1 MLSINTIKSGIRE
14 KEEYYT
20 EDESLKAES
29 ESQENYYSTSET
41 QSQTK
46 RLTQAVWYGKGAK
59 QQGLEGHVQK
69 ADFKH
74 LFHGFK
80 PGTEIRIRAEKPNP
94 DDQER
99 LAEDF
104 SWSAPKSVSMTM
116 HLNQDWRLFDA
127 HMESL
132 QECLDLLEARY
143 ATTRIQQ
150 NGERRIIST
159 DNLTIALIPHHTSRD
174 RDMQVHTHA
183 VIMNGTQGPDGV
195 WRSLHNDAMSQQG
208 WLGNL
213 YRQKL
218 AHKVQALGYEIYQTK
233 DGFELK
239 GLSREKIQ
247 GFSKRS
253 RAIIKH
259 LEQKRLEV
267 TSDNRDHATLVTRKA
282 KYLAQTLEEYQ
293 QGWKFEANAMGVEVP
308 QPGKSQ
314 LYGWVEGLPERS

>member
-20 EDESLKAES
+20 EDELLHTENKSP
-29 ESQENYYSTSET
+29 ENYYSTGET

-59 QQGLEGHVQK
+59 QQGLEEHIQK
-69 ADFKH
+69 QDFKH

-80 PGTEIRIRAEKPNP
+80 PGTDERIRAEKPNP

-104 SWSAPKSVSMTM
+104 TWPAPKSVSMAM

-132 QECLDLLEARY
+132 QECLDLLEQQY
-143 ATTRIQQ
+143 TTTRIQQ
-150 NGERRIIST
+150 NGERRIINT

-174 RDMQVHTHA
+174 GDMQVHTHA
-183 VIMNGTQGPDGV
+183 VVMNGTQGPDGV

-208 WLGNL
+208 WLGHL

-218 AHKVQALGYEIYQTK
+218 AHKLQELGYEIYQTK

-239 GLSREKIQ
+239 GLTREDIQ

-253 RAIIKH
+253 RAIVKH
-259 LEQKRLEV
+259 LKQQELDV
-267 TSDNRDHATLVTRKA
+267 TPENRDRATLTTRRTKQMT
-282 KYLAQTLEEYQ
+282 QTLEECQ
-293 QGWKFEANAMGVEVP
+293 QGWQAEAKAIGVEVP
-308 QPGKSQ
+308 QPGKLLSNF
-314 LYGWVEGLPERS
+314 WEREVPKTS